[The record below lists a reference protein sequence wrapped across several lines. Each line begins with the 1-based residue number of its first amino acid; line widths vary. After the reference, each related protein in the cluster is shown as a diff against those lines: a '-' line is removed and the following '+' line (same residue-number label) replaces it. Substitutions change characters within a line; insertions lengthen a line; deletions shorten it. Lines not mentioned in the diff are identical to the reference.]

1 MRKIAL
7 VDDKIVYRNAIK
19 TLLLKIGNIEIIFEA
34 STGNEFLELLENNKP
49 DVVFMDIEM
58 PDINGI
64 EATKKAL
71 VKHKSLIVIGLS
83 MYDNTQYIE
92 DLIKAG
98 AKGYLLKLSDNIQLF
113 KDIISNPNEKYF
125 YSKEI
130 EKLKEGSNAERKT
143 IMIAD
148 DFENTRY
155 VIEFSL
161 NQADFIVI
169 KAVDGQDAIRFFN
182 GQKIDMLITDLHMPR
197 MNGFELIEEVKKM
210 PQYNSIPILMLTTEV
225 DKEKKAYARQLGITG
240 WIQKPFVIDKFI
252 STVKKALR

>member
-19 TLLLKIGNIEIIFEA
+19 TLLLKIGNVEIVIEA
-34 STGNEFLELLENNKP
+34 SSGNEFLELLDQNTP

-64 EATKKAL
+64 EVTKIAL
-71 VKHKSLIVIGLS
+71 SKYKSLVIVGLS
-83 MYDNTQYIE
+83 LYENIQYID
-92 DLIKAG
+92 DLIGAG

-113 KDIISNPNEKYF
+113 KDIISNPNSKYF
-125 YSKEI
+125 YSREI
-130 EKLKEGSNAERKT
+130 EKLKEGNNNERKT
-143 IMIAD
+143 VMIVD

-197 MNGFELIEEVKKM
+197 MNGFELIEEVKKI
-210 PQYNSIPILMLTTEV
+210 PQYDSIPILMLTTEV
-225 DKEKKAYARQLGITG
+225 DKEKKLYAKQLGITG
-240 WIQKPFVIDKFI
+240 WIQKPFVIDRFI